1 MTRLVLA
8 CAAAAMLSGCA
19 SGAAATDDFT
29 REMRDRTEIEAL
41 LWQYVRA
48 LDTLD
53 ADAYAA
59 VFTENGRFSSGGAAT
74 EGREALRAMVAGMRQ
89 GRVDREA
96 RGEPP
101 SPPMYHV
108 IANSRLEFVSA
119 DRARF
124 ESYWMTVFGAAGQGT
139 PVRVAA
145 AGRGVDDLV
154 RVDGRWLIE
163 SRNVAPRD

>member
-1 MTRLVLA
+1 MTRLILA
-8 CAAAAMLSGCA
+8 VTAAAMLSGCA
-19 SGAAATDDFT
+19 SGAAATDDLA
-29 REMRDRTEIEAL
+29 RESRDRHEIEAL
-41 LWQYVRA
+41 LWSYVRA

-59 VFTENGRFSSGGAAT
+59 VFTEDGRFSSGGAAT
-74 EGREALRAMVAGMRQ
+74 EGREALRTMVADMRQ
-89 GRVDREA
+89 GRVEREA

-101 SPPMYHV
+101 AAPMYHV
-108 IANSRLEFVSA
+108 IANSHLEFLDA

-124 ESYWMTVFGAAGQGT
+124 HSYWMTVFGAAGPGT

-154 RVDGRWLIE
+154 RVDGRWLIA
-163 SRNVAPRD
+163 SRNVAPQD